1 MYVGLH
7 GPGWLYVIGMPPRAD
22 VVRVGLHGRGWLY
35 VLGMPSR
42 AEVPLPTP
50 RARATDL
57 GRGPNRIKK
66 MPKGDENTFVYII
79 CTRFPFGM
87 TQVEKDTQA
96 TQQ

>member
-1 MYVGLH
+1 M
-7 GPGWLYVIGMPPRAD
+7 IGMPPRAD

-87 TQVEKDTQA
+87 CVDVKSRGRRKLETDTQVA
-96 TQQ
+96 QQ